1 MAAVTRLRRSEIPV
15 SDPADNITLA
25 AIVLRCARCGST
37 WQARLGPFGD
47 DVDQDDARCPGCNPE
62 PPAAA

>member
-1 MAAVTRLRRSEIPV
+1 MASIIKLRRNPIPV
-15 SDPADNITLA
+15 PDPADNVVVCA
-25 AIVLRCARCGST
+25 VVLRCTRCSST

-47 DVDQDDARCPGCNPE
+47 EVEDSDARCPRCDQE